1 MPNRS
6 EEFERQSIAY
16 NHKKFKDLYE
26 YIDEKLGDGKRYDL
40 SRRELAEKFGCS
52 LTTIC
57 RMINGTIPLTIDDAM
72 RLCDVLGISKR
83 KYLGDV
89 IFGEELTPLEK
100 RIMSLSD
107 ENILKVME
115 YIAFLCR
122 NDDKGGEGEKAAAK
136 PLKKVSRQQI
146 ATRSKK

>member
-1 MPNRS
+1 
-6 EEFERQSIAY
+6 
-16 NHKKFKDLYE
+16 
-26 YIDEKLGDGKRYDL
+26 
-40 SRRELAEKFGCS
+40 
-52 LTTIC
+52 
-57 RMINGTIPLTIDDAM
+57 
-72 RLCDVLGISKR
+72 
-83 KYLGDV
+83 
-89 IFGEELTPLEK
+89 
-100 RIMSLSD
+100 MSLSD